1 MTKILSIQSSA
12 RNGGSHSRALSQTL
26 IDKLTLGGD
35 HSVVVRDL
43 ADHPSLLDET
53 WLTANWTSADDRSQE
68 QKDVL
73 AQSTSMIDEVKDA
86 DVLVIGVPI
95 YNFSIPGALKA
106 WIDLIARAGET
117 FQYSENGPKGLLE
130 GKKAYL
136 LVTSGGVTVDS
147 PVDFATPYMR
157 HVLGFI
163 GIQDVEVIG
172 ADGLVMNEEVG
183 LAKARKKISELAL
196 AA

>member
-1 MTKILSIQSSA
+1 MANILSIQSSA
-12 RNGGSHSRALSQTL
+12 RNSGSHSRALSQKL
-26 IDKLTLGGD
+26 IDQLTVGGD
-35 HSVVVRDL
+35 HNIAKRDL
-43 ADHPSLLDET
+43 ADHPSLLDEN
-53 WLTANWTSADDRSQE
+53 WLTANWTASGERSQA
-68 QKDVL
+68 QNDVL
-73 AQSTSMIDEVKDA
+73 AQSTTMIDEVKAA
-86 DVLVIGVPI
+86 DILVIGVPI

-117 FQYSENGPKGLLE
+117 FKYSENGPKGLLE

-136 LVTSGGVTVDS
+136 VVTSGGVPVDS

-163 GIQDVEVIG
+163 GIDDVEVIG
-172 ADGLVMNEEVG
+172 ADGLVMNEQES
-183 LAKARKKISELAL
+183 LAKANEKIAELAT

>member
-1 MTKILSIQSSA
+1 MANILSVQSSA
-12 RNGGSHSRALSQTL
+12 RNGGSHSRALSQKL
-26 IDKLTLGGD
+26 VDRLTLSGD
-35 HSVVVRDL
+35 HNVLVRDL
-43 ADHPSLLDET
+43 ADHPALLDET
-53 WLTANWTSADDRSQE
+53 WLAANWTSSDERSPE
-68 QKDVL
+68 QKEVL
-73 AQSTSMIDEVKDA
+73 AQSTSMIDEVKAA

-117 FQYSENGPKGLLE
+117 FQYSDNGPKGLLE

-136 LVTSGGVTVDS
+136 VVTSGGVPVDS

-157 HVLGFI
+157 HVLSFI
-163 GIQDVEVIG
+163 GIDDVEVIG
-172 ADGLVMNEEVG
+172 ADGLVMNEAES
-183 LAKARKKISELAL
+183 LAKAQSKIAELAV

>member
-1 MTKILSIQSSA
+1 MANILSVQSSA
-12 RNGGSHSRALSQTL
+12 RVNGSHSRALSQKL
-26 IDKLTLGGD
+26 IDKLTAGSD
-35 HSVVVRDL
+35 ATVVERDL
-43 ADHPSLLDET
+43 ADHLPLLDEN
-53 WLTANWTSADDRSQE
+53 WLGANWTPAAERSSEQNETLSLSATLIE
-68 QKDVL
+68 
-73 AQSTSMIDEVKDA
+73 EVKTA

-117 FQYSENGPKGLLE
+117 FKYSEQGPKGLLE
-130 GKKAYL
+130 GKKAY
-136 LVTSGGVTVDS
+136 VVVASGGVPVDS

-163 GIQDVEVIG
+163 GITDVEVIG
-172 ADGLVMNEEVG
+172 ADGLVMNE
-183 LAKARKKISELAL
+183 SESLERAESAIAALPL